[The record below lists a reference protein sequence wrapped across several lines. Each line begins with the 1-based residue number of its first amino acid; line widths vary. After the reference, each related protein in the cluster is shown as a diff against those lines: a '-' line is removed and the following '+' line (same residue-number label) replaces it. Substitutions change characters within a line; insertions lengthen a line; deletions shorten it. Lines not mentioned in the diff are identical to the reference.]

1 MTGLIYESLYVLTAA
16 AGILSLFF
24 AEFGIKEIDLFTVI
38 IQFIITGIIVVFKR
52 VKWLG
57 RFIIIGVIIIPVTA
71 LIILSGDESVA
82 AFISDNIR
90 YIWLPVVAAAA
101 FIMGEMMSAIR
112 SVRIVVS
119 IASIV
124 WMIVGT
130 VIGYRL
136 EKLFVA
142 AVFMIIL
149 MTVVEEV
156 QLRWSKSG
164 YTDHA
169 DHVVYVAPFILI
181 TILVVLVSPAPDKP
195 YDWPIANRIYQTVV
209 DIIRDITTK
218 LDTREDAAEVRI
230 GFSEKGSIAGEVSDD
245 SREDLQI
252 SGIPSSIDQIRLTGK
267 TFTDFTGKAW
277 VDRDTSEA
285 RDSLM
290 DTISFWASLDEY
302 TDKEKDYAVRTK
314 VFISYHDIISNHIFM
329 PVKSIPLSHDLR
341 SDDYM
346 ERGGDIVWPERRSD
360 GSSYSVTYYFMNKD
374 NHIFDEYLDRS
385 GRPSKDRY
393 NSAERLINADS
404 LEGCSYEDYLAH
416 AGHIN
421 EIYRNAPA
429 LSPELRSYMDRVY
442 EGAETKTEKIKRL
455 TDILRGFEYT
465 ESPGALPDNVKDA
478 GDFLDYFVLKSK
490 RGFCSHFATA
500 FVLLARAEG
509 IPARYVQGYLAETE
523 GRSSILVNSSAAHA
537 WPEVYY
543 EGAGW
548 IPYES
553 TPAYE
558 SRSYWSTDSFWPDD
572 TEKPD
577 DISDRN
583 KEKQE
588 EKPAEE
594 TSATLDIPW
603 YGIVIPVCVGLVFII
618 LAIVIAKM
626 ISSARFAK
634 LDEEDR
640 FISLCKQ
647 NIRIISLI
655 GFKLYKNET
664 LHEYLISLND
674 AGLDA
679 VSFIEE
685 YECYLYKGELSED
698 ALSIVTEENDRLL
711 FELKHKSRYRYIIY
725 IISIKR

>member
-24 AEFGIKEIDLFTVI
+24 AEFGFKDIDLFTVI

-52 VKWLG
+52 AKWLG

-71 LIILSGDESVA
+71 LIIMSGDESVA

-90 YIWLPVVAAAA
+90 YIWLPVVAVTA
-101 FIMGEMMSAIR
+101 FILGELMTAIR

-119 IASIV
+119 IASIG
-124 WMIVGT
+124 WMTVGT
-130 VIGYRL
+130 VLGHSF

-142 AVFMIIL
+142 AAFMIIL
-149 MTVVEEV
+149 MTVIEEV
-156 QLRWSKSG
+156 QRRWRKSG
-164 YTDHA
+164 YTDQTG
-169 DHVVYVAPFILI
+169 HVVYVAPFILI
-181 TILVVLVSPAPDKP
+181 TILIVLMSPAPDKP
-195 YDWPIANRIYQTVV
+195 YGWPLANKIYQTVV
-209 DIIRDITTK
+209 DIIDDIATK

-230 GFSEKGSIAGEVSDD
+230 GFSEKGSITGEVSDD
-245 SREDLQI
+245 NREDLQI
-252 SGIPSSIDQIRLTGK
+252 SAIPSQVKQIRLSGK
-267 TFTDFTGKAW
+267 SFTDFTGKAW

-302 TDKEKDYAVRTK
+302 TDKEKDYARRTK
-314 VFISYHDIISNHIFM
+314 INISYHDIISNHIFM
-329 PVKSIPLSHDLR
+329 PVKSLPLSHDLR

-360 GSSYSVTYYFMNKD
+360 GSIYAVSYYLLNKD
-374 NHIFDEYLDRS
+374 NHIFDEYLEKAV
-385 GRPSKDRY
+385 RPSKDRY

-421 EIYRNAPA
+421 EIYKNAPA
-429 LSPELRSYMDRVY
+429 LSPELRSYMDKVY
-442 EGAETKTEKIKRL
+442 EGAETKIEKIKRL
-455 TDILRGFEYT
+455 TDMLRGFEYT
-465 ESPGALPDNVKDA
+465 ESPGALPDSVQDA
-478 GDFLDYFVLKSK
+478 GDFLDYFVLKSR

-509 IPARYVQGYLAETE
+509 IPARYVQGYLAETK

-537 WPEVYY
+537 WPEVYF

-548 IPYES
+548 IPYEP

-558 SRSYWSTDSFWPDD
+558 SRSYWNTDSFWTDD
-572 TEKPD
+572 PESPD
-577 DISDRN
+577 DISDEN
-583 KEKQE
+583 IDIQE
-588 EKPAEE
+588 EEPPEE
-594 TSATLDIPW
+594 TSAVFDIPW
-603 YGIVIPVCVGLVFII
+603 YGIVIPIGVGLVFII

-626 ISSARFAK
+626 ISSVRFGK

-647 NIRIISLI
+647 NIRIISFI

-664 LHEYLISLND
+664 LHEFLTRLND

-685 YECYLYKGELSED
+685 YERYLYKGEISED
-698 ALSIVTEENDRLL
+698 ALRIVT
-711 FELKHKSRYRYIIY
+711 
-725 IISIKR
+725 